1 MHGLA
6 KSLRRAP
13 NCADN
18 AIDWLVSHSMKGR
31 DSKSAIVTA
40 ARDLLAER
48 GLSGMTFDRIAR
60 RAECA
65 KGLVNY
71 HFPSRIVLLTELV
84 SAITDGLW
92 NARIAGLSAPGTAVV
107 EATWNVLLAERAS
120 SVHLAMA
127 GLASMRS
134 DERIDQVFR
143 LTDESNMR
151 RWVSETASWMR
162 RSKFRTDSQDDVAR
176 AAAALLDGFALRLS
190 SHDPDELYPAYLT
203 AWLGLIAAL
212 SASRD

>member
-1 MHGLA
+1 
-6 KSLRRAP
+6 
-13 NCADN
+13 
-18 AIDWLVSHSMKGR
+18 MKGR
-31 DSKSAIVTA
+31 DSKAAIVAA
-40 ARDLLAER
+40 ARDVLTER

-71 HFPSRIVLLTELV
+71 HFPSRITLLAELV
-84 SAITDGLW
+84 SVITDGIW
-92 NARIAGLSAPGTAVV
+92 TARIGGLSAPGTAVV
-107 EATWNVLLAERAS
+107 EGTWSVLLGERTG
-120 SVHLAMA
+120 SVHLALN

-134 DERIDQVFR
+134 DEHIDQAFR
-143 LTDESNMR
+143 LTGESNTR
-151 RWVSETASWMR
+151 RWMSETASWMR

-190 SHDPDELYPAYLT
+190 TDDPDQLYPAYLT
-203 AWLGLIAAL
+203 AWLGLISAL

>member
-1 MHGLA
+1 
-6 KSLRRAP
+6 
-13 NCADN
+13 
-18 AIDWLVSHSMKGR
+18 MKAR
-31 DSKSAIVTA
+31 HSKSAIVAA
-40 ARDLLAER
+40 ARDVLTER
-48 GLSGMTFDRIAR
+48 GLSGMTFDRIAK

-84 SAITDGLW
+84 SIISDGLW
-92 NARIAGLSAPGTAVV
+92 AARIAGLAAPGTAVV
-107 EATWNVLLAERAS
+107 EGTWSVLLAERS
-120 SVHLAMA
+120 GSVHLALN

-134 DERIDQVFR
+134 DERIDQAFR
-143 LTDESNMR
+143 LAGESNMG

-190 SHDPDELYPAYLT
+190 TDDPDELYPAYLT

-212 SASRD
+212 SASPD